1 MSEEF
6 TMTRGSL
13 LRIEDEPGTSIRVWS
28 GALWVTQ
35 EGDARDYY
43 LTAGESFMVSHRG
56 TTIATAMH
64 RAHISVMPPQVE
76 RRTPRLLQLF
86 LSRETG

>member
-13 LRIEDEPGTSIRVWS
+13 LRIDDEPGTSIRVWS

-35 EGDARDYY
+35 EGDVRDYY
-43 LTAGESFMVSHRG
+43 LTAGQSFTVDRRG
-56 TTIATAMH
+56 TMIATAMH
-64 RAHISVMPPQVE
+64 RAHISVTPPEVE
-76 RRTPRLLQLF
+76 RHAPRLLQLF
-86 LSRETG
+86 LSKEMG

>member
-13 LRIEDEPGTSIRVWS
+13 LRIEDEPGTSIRVWW

-43 LTAGESFMVSHRG
+43 LTAGESFTVDRRG
-56 TTIATAMH
+56 TALATAMH
-64 RAHISVMPPQVE
+64 SARISVTPPKVE
-76 RRTPRLLQLF
+76 RHTPRLLQLL
-86 LSRETG
+86 LSKEAG